1 MLGNDIIDI
10 TEARRTSNWQ
20 RKGFLDKVF
29 SSHEQKEI
37 EESLNPFYLVWRLWS
52 MKESAYKV
60 SIQSGLERSFN
71 PSSIQCTIISSEVG
85 LISIGGLSLY
95 SETKVSED
103 YILSLVNTINTAKI
117 TTKVLKIPA
126 QNLHMQKEVLHQ
138 QILGKVSTEYNYD
151 KDDLSIQKTN
161 LNVPY
166 ISHKNKKIAS
176 HISISHHGKF
186 AVFSL
191 NSNLNSKK

>member
-10 TEARRTSNWQ
+10 KEAKRTSNWQ

-37 EESLNPFYLVWRLWS
+37 QESLDPFYLVWRLWS

-60 SIQSGLERSFN
+60 SIQFGLERSFN

-103 YILSLVNTINTAKI
+103 YILSLVNSINKQQTI
-117 TTKVLKIPA
+117 TKVLKIPT
-126 QNLHMQKEVLHQ
+126 QNLQVQQEVLCQ
-138 QILGKVSTEYNYD
+138 QILAQVSTDYNYD
-151 KDDLSIQKTN
+151 KDDLRIQKTN

-186 AVFSL
+186 GVFSL
-191 NSNLNSKK
+191 NSNLNS

>member
-10 TEARRTSNWQ
+10 KEAKRTSNWQ

-37 EESLNPFYLVWRLWS
+37 QESLDPFYLVWRLWS

-60 SIQSGLERSFN
+60 SIQFGLERLFN
-71 PSSIQCTIISSEVG
+71 PSSIKCTIISSEVG

-103 YILSLVNTINTAKI
+103 YILSLVNSLDKQKTI
-117 TTKVLKIPA
+117 TKVLKIPT
-126 QNLHMQKEVLHQ
+126 QNLQVQQEVLCQ
-138 QILGKVSTEYNYD
+138 QILAQVSTDYNYD
-151 KDDLSIQKTN
+151 KDDLRIQKTN

-176 HISISHHGKF
+176 HISISHHGKYG
-186 AVFSL
+186 VFSL
-191 NSNLNSKK
+191 KSNLNS

>member
-10 TEARRTSNWQ
+10 KEAKRTSNWQ

-37 EESLNPFYLVWRLWS
+37 QESLDPFYLVWRLWS

-60 SIQSGLERSFN
+60 SIQFGLERSFN

-85 LISIGGLSLY
+85 LISIKGLSLY
-95 SETKVSED
+95 SETKVCED
-103 YILSLVNTINTAKI
+103 YILSLVNSLDKQKTI
-117 TTKVLKIPA
+117 TKVLKIPT
-126 QNLHMQKEVLHQ
+126 QNLQVQQEVLCQ
-138 QILGKVSTEYNYD
+138 QILAQVSTDYNYD
-151 KDDLSIQKTN
+151 KDDLRIQKTN

-176 HISISHHGKF
+176 HISISHHGKYG
-186 AVFSL
+186 VFSL
-191 NSNLNSKK
+191 NSNLNS

>member
-10 TEARRTSNWQ
+10 KEARRTSNWQ

-29 SSHEQKEI
+29 SSNEQKVI
-37 EESLNPFYLVWRLWS
+37 KESLNPFYLVWRFWS

-60 SIQSGLERSFN
+60 SIQFGLGRSFN

-85 LISIGGLSLY
+85 LISIGDLSLY
-95 SETKVSED
+95 SQTKVSKD
-103 YILSLVNTINTAKI
+103 FILSLVSSIYTHKI

-126 QNLHMQKEVLHQ
+126 LNLHMQKEVLHQ
-138 QILGKVSTEYNYD
+138 QILAQVSSEYNYD
-151 KDDLSIQKTN
+151 KNYLRIQKTN

-166 ISHKNKKIAS
+166 VSHKNKKIAS
-176 HISISHHGKF
+176 HISISHHGKYG
-186 AVFSL
+186 VFSL
-191 NSNLNSKK
+191 SSKLNS

>member
-10 TEARRTSNWQ
+10 KEARRTSNWQ

-37 EESLNPFYLVWRLWS
+37 EESSNPFYLVWRLWS

-71 PSSIQCTIISSEVG
+71 PSYIQCTIISSEVG

-103 YILSLVNTINTAKI
+103 YILSLVNSINTQKI
-117 TTKVLKIPA
+117 TTKVFKIPE
-126 QNLHMQKEVLHQ
+126 QNLYLQKEVLYQ
-138 QILGKVSTEYNYD
+138 QILAQVSIEYNYD

-166 ISHKNKKIAS
+166 ISHKNKRIES

-186 AVFSL
+186 GVFSL
-191 NSNLNSKK
+191 DLSPNN